1 MIDIWKESKILLAVI
16 VVMFSLDLI
25 YLSIIKKSY
34 GEMVSSIQ
42 KNTMKINFYYAGVVY
57 LLLVIGLYYF
67 ILKDREN
74 TNKSKGELSQK
85 AGVLGFIIYGVFDFT
100 NLAVFQ

>member
-57 LLLVIGLYYF
+57 LLLVIGLYYYF
-67 ILKDREN
+67 
-74 TNKSKGELSQK
+74 KS
-85 AGVLGFIIYGVFDFT
+85 
-100 NLAVFQ
+100 